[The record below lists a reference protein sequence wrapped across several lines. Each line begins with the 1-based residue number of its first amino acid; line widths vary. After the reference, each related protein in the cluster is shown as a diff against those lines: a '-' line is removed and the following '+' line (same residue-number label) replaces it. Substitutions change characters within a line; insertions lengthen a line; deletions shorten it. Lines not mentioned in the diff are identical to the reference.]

1 MSQSS
6 QNTRMNLPGKM
17 SISFI
22 FSLTLLAPSLNVR
35 TAKAT
40 AVLAIFRLFVCLGWI
55 FPCNTVQRFISV
67 LSAALRTLF
76 SSSVL
81 ARSLMTDL
89 MVSIVVCGKF
99 PVCLQSFRVPSLSA
113 CLKVH
118 QATLQSLW
126 NGLSPDESWWIQLAH
141 TTSLTCTRLIFFFS
155 PDSIPV
161 VNLYFVNL
169 FVCQA
174 AVSSKGF
181 SNCQQGITIFLR
193 FEADCHS
200 FLDISDTPIF
210 SHFYFRT
217 IGFNFIYLKKTK
229 TKNISVPL
237 AYKSGVSE
245 LVRSFLTTEN
255 VSLSGR
261 CHGSR

>member
-1 MSQSS
+1 MDIAGPH
-6 QNTRMNLPGKM
+6 NL
-17 SISFI
+17 SH
-22 FSLTLLAPSLNVR
+22 L
-35 TAKAT
+35 
-40 AVLAIFRLFVCLGWI
+40 
-55 FPCNTVQRFISV
+55 
-67 LSAALRTLF
+67 
-76 SSSVL
+76 
-81 ARSLMTDL
+81 
-89 MVSIVVCGKF
+89 
-99 PVCLQSFRVPSLSA
+99 
-113 CLKVH
+113 H
-118 QATLQSLW
+118 QA
-126 NGLSPDESWWIQLAH
+126 DF
-141 TTSLTCTRLIFFFS
+141 FFFS

-169 FVCQA
+169 FLCQA

-217 IGFNFIYLKKTK
+217 IGFNFIYLKKKKKK
-229 TKNISVPL
+229 TISVPI

-245 LVRSFLTTEN
+245 LVLSFRTTEN